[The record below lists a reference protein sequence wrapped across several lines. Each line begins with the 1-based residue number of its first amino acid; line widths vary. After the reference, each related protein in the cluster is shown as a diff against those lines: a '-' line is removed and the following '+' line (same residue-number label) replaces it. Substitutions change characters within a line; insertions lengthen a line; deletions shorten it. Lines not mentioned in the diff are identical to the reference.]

1 MQFLIS
7 LGICFTN
14 IFIHQNY
21 NKVKKN
27 FDHILKIEVKHNI
40 FYVVHYYNQFKVYIS
55 MTYNTFTILCNHHH
69 YQISEYFHHPK

>member
-27 FDHILKIEVKHNI
+27 FDYILKIEVKHNI
-40 FYVVHYYNQFKVYIS
+40 FYFHYYNQFKVYIS
-55 MTYNTFTILCNHHH
+55 MTYNTFTILCNITTIKF
-69 YQISEYFHHPK
+69 QNIFITPK